1 MYNIIAIKDLS
12 SYSCIR
18 LFNMETEIIQEFA
31 MAMLWKFMR
40 VAKYSKTALS
50 PKVKVRGIPTH
61 SRHSSSKSVPSDFAV
76 NTPCSNTV
84 ELLGKAYP
92 QDDYSNVTEK
102 VLSKVGKNLHNK
114 KHHPLWLIK
123 EQVKDHFYKQY
134 TGRRGTPLFSV
145 YDGLSPVVTVQQNF
159 DSLLIPQNHAS
170 RRKEDNYYLNRD
182 HMLRAHTSAHQWDLI
197 HSGLDAFLAVGDVY
211 RRDTIDNTHY
221 PVFHQM
227 EGVRLFSCHE
237 LFSNIKDGEGL
248 QLFEQGHR
256 TAHKQECHTM
266 EAVRLVEFNL
276 KQVLTKLMTHIF
288 GDGLQVRW
296 VDCYFPF
303 THPSF
308 EMEIN
313 FQGEWLEVLGCGVM
327 EQQLVNSVDLRDAS
341 RHAVTIQ
348 FYCDILLL
356 QSAMLIVILSVQI
369 AGLSVIP
376 FLAFK
381 IPVKTLEIF
390 NRLLQQGKVSSW
402 CLYLEQG
409 KLRPSAEIAFLS
421 HRLWGD
427 SRAAGAQDKIG
438 WAFGLGLERLAMIL
452 YDIPDIRLFWSEDER
467 FLKQFI
473 VPHIWQKIKF
483 QPLSRYPP
491 LINDISFWLPS
502 ETYSKNDF
510 YDLARTV
517 GGDLIEK
524 VVLLDE
530 FTHPNVKGYHRPVQ
544 TNVDEKDS
552 KSCNY
557 FISLE
562 STQTKEAP

>member
-1 MYNIIAIKDLS
+1 
-12 SYSCIR
+12 
-18 LFNMETEIIQEFA
+18 

-61 SRHSSSKSVPSDFAV
+61 SRHSSSKSVPSDFAASA
-76 NTPCSNTV
+76 PCSNTV
-84 ELLGKAYP
+84 ELLGKSYP

-102 VLSKVGKNLHNK
+102 ILSKVGKNLHNR

-123 EQVKDHFYKQY
+123 EQVKEHFYKHY
-134 TGRRGTPLFSV
+134 LGRRGTPLFSV

-197 HSGLDAFLAVGDVY
+197 RSGLDAFLAVGDVY

-237 LFSNIKDGEGL
+237 LFSSIKDGEGL

-313 FQGEWLEVLGCGVM
+313 FQGEWMEVLGCGVM
-327 EQQLVNSVDLRDAS
+327 EQQLVNS
-341 RHAVTIQ
+341 
-348 FYCDILLL
+348 
-356 QSAMLIVILSVQI
+356 
-369 AGLSVIP
+369 
-376 FLAFK
+376 
-381 IPVKTLEIF
+381 
-390 NRLLQQGKVSSW
+390 
-402 CLYLEQG
+402 
-409 KLRPSAEIAFLS
+409 
-421 HRLWGD
+421 
-427 SRAAGAQDKIG
+427 
-438 WAFGLGLERLAMIL
+438 
-452 YDIPDIRLFWSEDER
+452 
-467 FLKQFI
+467 
-473 VPHIWQKIKF
+473 
-483 QPLSRYPP
+483 
-491 LINDISFWLPS
+491 
-502 ETYSKNDF
+502 
-510 YDLARTV
+510 
-517 GGDLIEK
+517 
-524 VVLLDE
+524 
-530 FTHPNVKGYHRPVQ
+530 
-544 TNVDEKDS
+544 
-552 KSCNY
+552 
-557 FISLE
+557 
-562 STQTKEAP
+562 

>member
-1 MYNIIAIKDLS
+1 
-12 SYSCIR
+12 
-18 LFNMETEIIQEFA
+18 

-40 VAKYSKTALS
+40 VARYSKTAL
-50 PKVKVRGIPTH
+50 PPKVRGIPVH
-61 SRHSSSKSVPSDFAV
+61 SRHFSSSKSVPSDFAAS
-76 NTPCSNTV
+76 TTCLNTV
-84 ELLGKAYP
+84 ELLGKSYP

-102 VLSKVGKNLHNK
+102 ILSKVGKNLHNK

-170 RRKEDNYYLNRD
+170 RKKEDNYYLNRD

-237 LFSNIKDGEGL
+237 LFSNIKDGESF

-327 EQQLVNSVDLRDAS
+327 EQQLVNS
-341 RHAVTIQ
+341 
-348 FYCDILLL
+348 
-356 QSAMLIVILSVQI
+356 
-369 AGLSVIP
+369 
-376 FLAFK
+376 
-381 IPVKTLEIF
+381 
-390 NRLLQQGKVSSW
+390 
-402 CLYLEQG
+402 
-409 KLRPSAEIAFLS
+409 
-421 HRLWGD
+421 
-427 SRAAGAQDKIG
+427 AGAQDKIG

-473 VPHIWQKIKF
+473 VPHICQKIKF
-483 QPLSRYPP
+483 QIASGNAYPDTQVHGYLEILLYYVHSNTVITLLFVRVGQSFYFFMSSCTFSIP
-491 LINDISFWLPS
+491 YCNIKISFSVAIQVALLYVENIKKS
-502 ETYSKNDF
+502 MHCFSLSLF
-510 YDLARTV
+510 FFFTV
-517 GGDLIEK
+517 RSI
-524 VVLLDE
+524 
-530 FTHPNVKGYHRPVQ
+530 
-544 TNVDEKDS
+544 
-552 KSCNY
+552 
-557 FISLE
+557 
-562 STQTKEAP
+562 

>member
-1 MYNIIAIKDLS
+1 MNIIKK
-12 SYSCIR
+12 
-18 LFNMETEIIQEFA
+18 FT

-50 PKVKVRGIPTH
+50 PKVRVRGIPTH
-61 SRHSSSKSVPSDFAV
+61 SRHSSSKSVPSDFAASA
-76 NTPCSNTV
+76 PCSNTV
-84 ELLGKAYP
+84 ELLGKSYP

-102 VLSKVGKNLHNK
+102 ILSKVGKNLHNR

-123 EQVKDHFYKQY
+123 EQVKEHFYKHY
-134 TGRRGTPLFSV
+134 LGRRGTPLFSV
-145 YDGLSPVVTVQQNF
+145 YDRLSPVVTVQQNF

-237 LFSNIKDGEGL
+237 GLLLPALHFPTLCGHCLFHCEHIPASAGILRAVQCCIQPAGASLLFSSIKDGEGL

-313 FQGEWLEVLGCGVM
+313 FQGEWMEVLGCGVM
-327 EQQLVNSVDLRDAS
+327 EQQLVNSALLANTS
-341 RHAVTIQ
+341 SFTAWNAPFYPGEHRHLCGAATTNAPQVE
-348 FYCDILLL
+348 C
-356 QSAMLIVILSVQI
+356 S
-369 AGLSVIP
+369 P
-376 FLAFK
+376 C
-381 IPVKTLEIF
+381 TL
-390 NRLLQQGKVSSW
+390 
-402 CLYLEQG
+402 
-409 KLRPSAEIAFLS
+409 
-421 HRLWGD
+421 
-427 SRAAGAQDKIG
+427 
-438 WAFGLGLERLAMIL
+438 
-452 YDIPDIRLFWSEDER
+452 
-467 FLKQFI
+467 
-473 VPHIWQKIKF
+473 
-483 QPLSRYPP
+483 
-491 LINDISFWLPS
+491 
-502 ETYSKNDF
+502 
-510 YDLARTV
+510 
-517 GGDLIEK
+517 
-524 VVLLDE
+524 
-530 FTHPNVKGYHRPVQ
+530 
-544 TNVDEKDS
+544 
-552 KSCNY
+552 
-557 FISLE
+557 
-562 STQTKEAP
+562 